1 MIYGYR
7 TLYNSIFFLLD
18 LISSCKL
25 KARSSEMKRYI
36 SKMEQIKGQNFND
49 LVYNYII
56 SNSNL
61 IVDKNVKKI
70 NGKKLEV
77 RIITI

>member
-25 KARSSEMKRYI
+25 KVRSSEMKRYI